1 MKNIIAAAIL
11 AIAASASAQ
20 ELKPLDL
27 EYKGGSHHVEVVQVE
42 WASVEQP
49 KFEATSSCAV
59 NLKTDPLAYA
69 TVAALV
75 ADWGTTRN
83 IAKDPRHYRETGPA
97 SIFIGNTPSMGE
109 VNVYFMSLIALNL
122 ATRCYAPKWASNI
135 ILSVNTV
142 AHGSAAIGN
151 YRVGAKF
158 SF

>member
-1 MKNIIAAAIL
+1 MKNIIAAATI

-27 EYKGGSHHVEVVQVE
+27 EYKGGSQRVEVVQVE
-42 WASVEQP
+42 QP
-49 KFEATSSCAV
+49 KLEATSSCAV
-59 NLKTDPLAYA
+59 NLKTDPLTYA

-75 ADWGTTRN
+75 ADLGTTRN
-83 IAKDPRHYRETGPA
+83 VAKDPRHYRETGPA

-109 VNVYFMSLIALNL
+109 VNVYFISLIALNL

-151 YRVGAKF
+151 YRVGAKI